1 MSQGTLR
8 GFVDNWSNLGSRFG
22 AVTFGIEG
30 SLDLLDISDLVWLN
44 EHGLSTVQIHHWGST
59 RYFDPNGCGLTSDGL
74 DLISEMS
81 RYGMWLDLSHL
92 QGRLLQDVLVR
103 YSGRRIVS
111 HVVHRSLLNGDDRA
125 NALTSQELRDCSAD
139 LYGVPFVDDL
149 VSTDPA
155 HRTEDRVTTYRDIIN
170 HIIAIADVV
179 GVDRIALGPDYFD
192 SRLMLDDDVSVR
204 TVSPMDRSGGLPL
217 LWDGLSLAGLSNY
230 DIERVFWRNAA
241 AVFKERL

>member
-1 MSQGTLR
+1 
-8 GFVDNWSNLGSRFG
+8 
-22 AVTFGIEG
+22 
-30 SLDLLDISDLVWLN
+30 
-44 EHGLSTVQIHHWGST
+44 
-59 RYFDPNGCGLTSDGL
+59 
-74 DLISEMS
+74 
-81 RYGMWLDLSHL
+81 
-92 QGRLLQDVLVR
+92 
-103 YSGRRIVS
+103 
-111 HVVHRSLLNGDDRA
+111 LNGDDRA